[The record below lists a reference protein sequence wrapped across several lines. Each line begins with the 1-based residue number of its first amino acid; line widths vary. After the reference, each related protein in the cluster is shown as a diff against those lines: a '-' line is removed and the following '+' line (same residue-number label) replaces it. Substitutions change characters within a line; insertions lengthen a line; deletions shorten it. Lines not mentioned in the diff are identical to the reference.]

1 MYAKLFLC
9 IFAGSYEMYTPKK
22 GPKGF
27 MLNKADSGTVRTSV
41 SAGTFELTG
50 VPIFFKE
57 TYTSTAPLSGSDK
70 ETPAH
75 SLLLSRTREK
85 FEASDFRPSVG
96 NQIVANV
103 YSVCDVIGG
112 DVTDPAT
119 EQVVPESYVTEIAIR
134 EGCLRTRVR
143 YAYINKLT
151 AAMDETEKVAGK
163 YGVFLA
169 GLVVIRE
176 CLTDTPVAE
185 AQPLFAETLGSGI
198 YDPQVTGEPY
208 VQINL
213 PGKLSLL
220 FPRGITSVLNKAGH
234 ALTIEWE
241 GKDMRYQVDR
251 RFCEL
256 TGGNIRSLELTEV
269 RAADAETYPAGFAIK
284 PDYMQYN
291 T

>member
-1 MYAKLFLC
+1 MLAHE
-9 IFAGSYEMYTPKK
+9 GSYEMYVPQK

-27 MLNKADSGTVRTSV
+27 VLSKADSGTVRTSIT
-41 SAGTFELTG
+41 AGTFDLTG
-50 VPIFFKE
+50 VPIYFNE
-57 TYTSTAPLSGSDK
+57 IYTSTAPLSGSDK
-70 ETPAH
+70 ETSAH
-75 SLLLSRTREK
+75 SLLLQHTREK
-85 FEASDFRPSVG
+85 FDASDFRPSLG

-103 YSVCDVIGG
+103 YSVCNVIGG
-112 DVTDPAT
+112 SITNPET
-119 EQVVPESYVTEIAIR
+119 TQETPESYVTEIAIR

-143 YAYINKLT
+143 YAYTNILN
-151 AAMDETEKVAGK
+151 AAMDETEMTGGN
-163 YGVFLA
+163 YNVFLA
-169 GLVVIRE
+169 GMAIIRE
-176 CLTDTPVAE
+176 CLTTATLDEV
-185 AQPLFAETLGSGI
+185 QPLFIETLGSGI
-198 YDPQVTGEPY
+198 YDPQVSGEPY

-220 FPRGITSVLNKAGH
+220 FPRGISSTLNKAGH
-234 ALTIEWE
+234 ALTVEWE

-256 TGGNIRSLELTEV
+256 TVGNMRSLELTEV

>member
-1 MYAKLFLC
+1 MHKSILVHCL
-9 IFAGSYEMYTPKK
+9 GSYEMYTPKK

-41 SAGTFELTG
+41 SAGTFDLTG

-70 ETPAH
+70 ETSAH
-75 SLLLSRTREK
+75 SLLLSRTQEK
-85 FEASDFRPSVG
+85 YEASDFRPSMG

-112 DVTDPAT
+112 DIIDPST
-119 EQVVPESYVTEIAIR
+119 EQAVPESYVTEIAIR
-134 EGCLRTRVR
+134 EGSLRTRVR
-143 YAYINKLT
+143 YAYINRLT
-151 AAMDETEKVAGK
+151 AAMDETEKIAGK
-163 YGVFLA
+163 YDVFLA

-176 CLTDTPVAE
+176 CLTDTPLAE

-256 TGGNIRSLELTEV
+256 TRGNIRSLELTEV